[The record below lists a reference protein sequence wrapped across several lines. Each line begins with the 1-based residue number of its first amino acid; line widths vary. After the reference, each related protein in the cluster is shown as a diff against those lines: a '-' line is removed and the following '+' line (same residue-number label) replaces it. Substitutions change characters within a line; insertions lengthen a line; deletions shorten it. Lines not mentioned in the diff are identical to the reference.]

1 MNPIS
6 KLFSGTRNGKA
17 LHREP
22 PPDPRMKV
30 LNVTRQTFLATRMEV
45 ADNGPKR
52 NKGLLGRDSLAPGE
66 GLWIVPCEAVHT
78 FAMRF
83 PIDLVYLDR
92 KHRIKKLRHAVP
104 PWRLSGC
111 LTAHSI
117 IELPQAPSPARKP
130 NAETRWNSRKYLK
143 GLTGLRAALAEN
155 NAACNHLPHST
166 QSDPAPS
173 DTAQ

>member
-1 MNPIS
+1 MNPIG
-6 KLFSGTRNGKA
+6 KFFSGLLGGPASR
-17 LHREP
+17 RQP
-22 PPDPRMKV
+22 PPDVRMRV
-30 LNVTRQTFLATRMEV
+30 LNVTRQTCLATRMEV
-45 ADNGPKR
+45 ADSGPKR

-92 KHRIKKLRHAVP
+92 NRRIKKLRNAVP

-117 IELPQAPSPARKP
+117 IELPPGTIRETQTQRGDTLEFSPISDAADSSESQAP
-130 NAETRWNSRKYLK
+130 
-143 GLTGLRAALAEN
+143 
-155 NAACNHLPHST
+155 
-166 QSDPAPS
+166 QD
-173 DTAQ
+173 

>member
-1 MNPIS
+1 MR
-6 KLFSGTRNGKA
+6 SGQASR
-17 LHREP
+17 RQP
-22 PPDPRMKV
+22 PPDVRMRV
-30 LNVTRQTFLATRMEV
+30 LNVTRQTCLATRMEV
-45 ADNGPKR
+45 ADSGPKR

-92 KHRIKKLRHAVP
+92 SRRIKKIRHAVP

-117 IELPQAPSPARKP
+117 IELPPGTIRETQTQRGDTLEFLPVSDAADSAESQAP
-130 NAETRWNSRKYLK
+130 
-143 GLTGLRAALAEN
+143 
-155 NAACNHLPHST
+155 
-166 QSDPAPS
+166 QD
-173 DTAQ
+173 

>member
-6 KLFSGTRNGKA
+6 KFFSGMRNGH
-17 LHREP
+17 LPSHEP
-22 PPDPRMKV
+22 APDVRMRV

-45 ADNGPKR
+45 ADSGPKR
-52 NKGLLGRDSLAPGE
+52 NKGLLGRESLAPGE

-92 KHRIKKLRHAVP
+92 NHRIKKVRNAVP

-117 IELPQAPSPARKP
+117 IELPPGTIC
-130 NAETRWNSRKYLK
+130 ETQ
-143 GLTGLRAALAEN
+143 
-155 NAACNHLPHST
+155 T
-166 QSDPAPS
+166 QRG
-173 DTAQ
+173 DTLEFMPV

>member
-1 MNPIS
+1 MNPFS
-6 KLFSGTRNGKA
+6 KLFSGIRNGHA
-17 LHREP
+17 PRREP
-22 PPDPRMKV
+22 PPEVRMRV
-30 LNVTRQTFLATRMEV
+30 LNVTRQTCLATRMEV
-45 ADNGPKR
+45 ADSGPKR

-92 KHRIKKLRHAVP
+92 NRRIKKLRHAVP

-117 IELPQAPSPARKP
+117 IELPPGTIS
-130 NAETRWNSRKYLK
+130 
-143 GLTGLRAALAEN
+143 
-155 NAACNHLPHST
+155 ST
-166 QSDPAPS
+166 QTQRGDTLEFSDSFDEAFS
-173 DTAQ
+173 SESHAGEE

>member
-1 MNPIS
+1 MNPIA
-6 KLFSGTRNGKA
+6 KLFSAKPNGQTAK
-17 LHREP
+17 REP
-22 PPDPRMKV
+22 APDVRMSV
-30 LNVTRQTFLATRMEV
+30 LNVTRQTYLATRLEV
-45 ADNGPKR
+45 ADSGPKR

-92 KHRIKKLRHAVP
+92 NRRIKKLRNAVP

-117 IELPQAPSPARKP
+117 IELPPGTIRETQTQRGDTLEFSPASD
-130 NAETRWNSRKYLK
+130 ADA
-143 GLTGLRAALAEN
+143 LRATRSRAIGIELQTDR
-155 NAACNHLPHST
+155 LT
-166 QSDPAPS
+166 
-173 DTAQ
+173 

>member
-1 MNPIS
+1 MNPLS
-6 KLFSGTRNGKA
+6 KLFSGMRNGHA

-22 PPDPRMKV
+22 PPDVRMRV
-30 LNVTRQTFLATRMEV
+30 LNVTRQTCLATRMEV
-45 ADNGPKR
+45 ADSGPKR
-52 NKGLLGRDSLAPGE
+52 NKGLLGRESLAPGE

-92 KHRIKKLRHAVP
+92 NRRIKKLRNAVP

-117 IELPQAPSPARKP
+117 IELPPGTIHETQTQRGDTLEFSPV
-130 NAETRWNSRKYLK
+130 S
-143 GLTGLRAALAEN
+143 GAAD
-155 NAACNHLPHST
+155 ST
-166 QSDPAPS
+166 ESHPGDQ
-173 DTAQ
+173 

>member
-1 MNPIS
+1 MNPLS
-6 KLFSGTRNGKA
+6 KLFSGMRKGQTAR
-17 LHREP
+17 REP
-22 PPDPRMKV
+22 PPDVRMRV
-30 LNVTRQTFLATRMEV
+30 LNVTRQTCLATRMEV
-45 ADNGPKR
+45 ADSGPKR

-92 KHRIKKLRHAVP
+92 NRRIKKIRHAVP

-117 IELPQAPSPARKP
+117 LELPPGTISETRTQRGDTLEFLPESGGTDSSENQAP
-130 NAETRWNSRKYLK
+130 
-143 GLTGLRAALAEN
+143 
-155 NAACNHLPHST
+155 
-166 QSDPAPS
+166 QD
-173 DTAQ
+173 